1 MNLRGWR
8 TIFSNIVAGALP
20 AWEVIIHLLSVF
32 NSTAD
37 QYGLMQYIPSQ
48 YMTYYV
54 VAIVVINIVL
64 RLDTHTAV
72 GKKY

>member
-8 TIFSNIVAGALP
+8 TILSNALAGVIP
-20 AWEVIIHLLSVF
+20 AWEIIVHLLSVF

-37 QYGLMQYIPSQ
+37 QYGLIQHIPPQ

-54 VAIVVINIVL
+54 VAIVAINILL
-64 RLDTHTAV
+64 RLDTRTAV